1 MTHYIYI
8 HGFGGSY
15 NWLRRLA
22 LRRWKK
28 ASVRVTLVPM
38 RWKDQVETFEQ
49 KYDRVVAEIKPG
61 EQTVLVGESAGG
73 AMALL
78 VYMHQPDAFQSVVT
92 VCGYNHTAE
101 DIWQQHRR
109 AKPAFY
115 PTVQA
120 VDRSLSEL
128 VHPERVTTLYG
139 RSDRVVV
146 AKYSHVAGAREIQLP
161 TRGHFVSI
169 GYLLLK
175 GPSVFIGRGEPGG
188 V

>member
-22 LRRWKK
+22 LRRWEK
-28 ASVRVTLVPM
+28 AGVRVTLVPM
-38 RWKDQVETFEQ
+38 RWKNQVETFEQ
-49 KYDRVVAEIKPG
+49 KYDRIVAEIKPG

-73 AMALL
+73 AMALF
-78 VYMHQPDAFQSVVT
+78 VYMRQSDVFHSVVT

-101 DIWQQHRR
+101 DIWRQHRH

-120 VDRSLSEL
+120 VDQSLSEL
-128 VHPERVTTLYG
+128 AHPERLTTLYG
-139 RSDRVVV
+139 KSDRVVA
-146 AKYSHVAGAREIQLP
+146 AKYSRVAGAREMQLP

-169 GYLLLK
+169 GYSLLK
-175 GPSVFIGRGEPGG
+175 GPSVFASKGG
-188 V
+188 SNGV